1 MVDGVVM
8 LPLLDFPSRSF
19 SFCSGINF
27 VLNSLI
33 FNVLPIALEVSMVT
47 GLLAYSCGPIF
58 AGVTLA
64 SIGAYT
70 GFTFAITQWR

>member
-1 MVDGVVM
+1 M
-8 LPLLDFPSRSF
+8 
-19 SFCSGINF
+19 
-27 VLNSLI
+27 LNSLV

-47 GLLAYSCGPIF
+47 GLLAYSCGPLF

-70 GFTFAITQWR
+70 GFTFGITQWR